1 MRLGRNQAKPM
12 TTYTRSAYGMNT
24 IASGSFDEVLEQ
36 VKAVFK
42 EQGFGALS
50 EIDVQAAL
58 REKLGEEIEPYT
70 ILGMCNP
77 QLASRALKA
86 EHEIGVLLPC
96 NVLVHE
102 CDGLVHVAAQDPM
115 LMMDMARNE
124 NLRPIAEEA
133 KRRIELALEEIGAK

>member
-1 MRLGRNQAKPM
+1 MNML
-12 TTYTRSAYGMNT
+12 THSAYGMSI
-24 IASGSFDEVLEQ
+24 IATGTFEQ
-36 VKAVFK
+36 TVERVKVVFK
-42 EQGFGALS
+42 EHGFGALS

-58 REKLGEEIEPYT
+58 REKIAEEIEPYT

-77 QLASRALKA
+77 HLASRALKA
-86 EHEIGVLLPC
+86 EHEIGMLLPC

-102 CDGLVHVAAQDPM
+102 CGGEVHVGAQDPM

-133 KRRIELALEEIGAK
+133 KRLIERALEEINGL

>member
-1 MRLGRNQAKPM
+1 MNTL
-12 TTYTRSAYGMNT
+12 THSAYGMSIIATGTFEQT
-24 IASGSFDEVLEQ
+24 IER
-36 VKAVFK
+36 VKIVFK
-42 EQGFGALS
+42 EHGFGALS

-58 REKLGEEIEPYT
+58 REKITEEIEPYT

-77 QLASRALKA
+77 HLASRALKA
-86 EHEIGVLLPC
+86 EHEIGMLLPC

-102 CDGLVHVAAQDPM
+102 CGGAVHVGAQDPM

-133 KRRIELALEEIGAK
+133 KRLIELALQEINAL